1 MANKSK
7 SNHQGRTVE
16 ETLAEEVTGED
27 TVEIGMG
34 AEDTMIEAPGEILA
48 TDQKDAST
56 VERKA
61 ISPGTAQNVTTH
73 LNLARKPR
81 EYDRDRNDR
90 DRNDRDRRDR
100 GRDRDDDRG
109 YKRRSRSR
117 SGDRSRKHRRRS
129 SSGSRSD

>member
-7 SNHQGRTVE
+7 SNHQGRVVE
-16 ETLAEEVTGED
+16 ETLVEAVTEEVTVG
-27 TVEIGMG
+27 IGMVV
-34 AEDTMIEAPGEILA
+34 EDTMTEAPGEILA
-48 TDQKDAST
+48 TDQKDVST

-61 ISPGTAQNVTTH
+61 ISPETAHNVTNP

-117 SGDRSRKHRRRS
+117 SGDKKRKHRRRS